1 MEVLET
7 IEETVLLKP
16 QMADLFCLAIQIVLM
31 EMLQQIMVI
40 EIFGW

>member
-16 QMADLFCLAIQIVLM
+16 QMVDLHYWAIQIVLM